1 MMSESTDSNGKV
13 ILAIKG
19 DFDTKA
25 APKIDGK
32 LSECVNRTDDLVL
45 DFKDVSYVSSAGLRV
60 ILKIQKAMEEKN
72 GRITFINV
80 CDEVLDVFEFAGF
93 LSILTIE

>member
-1 MMSESTDSNGKV
+1 MMFESTDSNGKIV
-13 ILAIKG
+13 IAIKG
-19 DFDTKA
+19 DFDTNA

-32 LSECVNRTDDLVL
+32 LSECVGKTDDLVL
-45 DFKDVSYVSSAGLRV
+45 DFKDVLYVSSAGLRV

-72 GRITFINV
+72 GKLTLINV